1 MGEKMNQKDFTQK
14 YKAIVERALFMND
27 KARREGLLALE
38 EEIDGE
44 KYSQRELFEYGIRL
58 VVDGTD
64 ASFIDRILSNIID
77 LEQDNETKTLKIIQK
92 EAVLS
97 IQAGD
102 NPRIMALLLNSHV
115 NIDIEEAMKQYMEW

>member
-1 MGEKMNQKDFTQK
+1 MNQKEFAQK
-14 YKAIVERALFMND
+14 YNAIVERALFMSN
-27 KARREGLLALE
+27 KARREGLLSLE

-44 KYSQRELFEYGIRL
+44 KYLQRELFEYGIRL

-77 LEQDNETKTLKIIQK
+77 LEHDDETKTLKTIQK

-102 NPRIMALLLNSHV
+102 NPRILTLLLNSHV
-115 NIDIEEAMKQYMEW
+115 NVDIEEAMKQYMEW

>member
-1 MGEKMNQKDFTQK
+1 MNQKDFTQK

-44 KYSQRELFEYGIRL
+44 KYLQRELFEYGIRL

-77 LEQDNETKTLKIIQK
+77 LEQDNETKTLKTIQK

-115 NIDIEEAMKQYMEW
+115 NIDIEEAMKRFIE